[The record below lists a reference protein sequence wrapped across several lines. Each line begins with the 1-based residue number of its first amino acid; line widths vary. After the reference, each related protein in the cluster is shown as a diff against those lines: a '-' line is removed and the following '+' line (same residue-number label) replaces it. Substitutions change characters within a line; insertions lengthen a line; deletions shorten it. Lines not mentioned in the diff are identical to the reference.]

1 MPTGTCEITTIERIM
16 HMTCFKDSY
25 ELTDSTT
32 HNISVILET
41 KHSIKYVD
49 YNIID
54 GILYPIIPNE
64 DYDTDGHFTITYYT
78 YKKARIE
85 RYESTAYDITDI
97 TYDDTLYDVRIP
109 ENTWLLKD

>member
-1 MPTGTCEITTIERIM
+1 MPTGTCEITATIM
-16 HMTCFKDSY
+16 HMTGFKDCY

-85 RYESTAYDITDI
+85 RYESTAYDLTDI

-109 ENTWLLKD
+109 EIT

>member
-1 MPTGTCEITTIERIM
+1 MPTGTCEITATIM
-16 HMTCFKDSY
+16 HMTGFKDCY
-25 ELTDSTT
+25 ELTDSTI

-64 DYDTDGHFTITYYT
+64 DYDTDGHFNITYYT

-109 ENTWLLKD
+109 ENT

>member
-1 MPTGTCEITTIERIM
+1 MPTGTCEIATIERIM

-64 DYDTDGHFTITYYT
+64 GYDTDRHFNIAYHI
-78 YKKARIE
+78 YKKVRIV
-85 RYESTAYDITDI
+85 RYEPTAYDLTDI

>member
-1 MPTGTCEITTIERIM
+1 MPTGTCEITIIERIM

-64 DYDTDGHFTITYYT
+64 GYDTDRHFNIAYHT

-85 RYESTAYDITDI
+85 RYESTAYDLTDI

-109 ENTWLLKD
+109 ENT